1 MKEKAQIIEDLKD
14 FIGHD
19 IPDEVYDIIASAAQM
34 QPGTALIDIDA
45 YRSAGKATD
54 NPNVALWI
62 ASQQRKKEE
71 VLVLNR
77 DGEGNPVLDSGRLWM
92 SVKEI
97 ADYFMEEESYIQ
109 SVLEGN
115 RFDLTAKEMEP
126 FLLSWRTKRAYYLSL
141 SEKEGELPLETGKEQ
156 RMVSLEQ
163 LSSAWH
169 IPFMEL
175 YEAYQEQGNLNDA
188 AVAYT
193 DRMEKRNQVN
203 AFLDA
208 VEGERFL
215 QKEMEEYHVMIFR
228 AVMKMKTI
236 QQCVMEG
243 NSYLFQKMDDFYVLF
258 LNELGKGRQEK
269 SYLTEEEKIFLQE
282 LEKEIKDGNEIS
294 SGKLEKLLLIV
305 QTKQLTKR
313 DNTRLYSYLTG
324 NR

>member
-1 MKEKAQIIEDLKD
+1 MKEKAQIIEDLKN

-45 YRSAGKATD
+45 YRSARKATE
-54 NPNVALWI
+54 NSNVALWI

-97 ADYFMEEESYIQ
+97 ADYFMEEESYVQ
-109 SVLEGN
+109 SVLEAN

-126 FLLSWRTKRAYYLSL
+126 FLLSWKTRRDHYLSL

-156 RMVSLEQ
+156 MMVSLER

-169 IPFMEL
+169 IPFMDL

-188 AVAYT
+188 AVTYT

-203 AFLDA
+203 AFLDV
-208 VEGERFL
+208 VEGDHFL
-215 QKEMEEYHVMIFR
+215 QKAMEEYHVMIFR
-228 AVMKMKTI
+228 AVMKMNAIK
-236 QQCVMEG
+236 QCVTEG
-243 NSYLFQKMDDFYVLF
+243 NTYLFKKMDDFYVLF
-258 LNELGKGRQEK
+258 LNELGNGRKEK
-269 SYLTEEEKIFLQE
+269 AYLTEEEKSFLQQ

-294 SGKLEKLLLIV
+294 PEKLEKLLSIV

-313 DNTRLYSYLTG
+313 DNTRLYSHLTSEK
-324 NR
+324 